1 MAYYPSIRKGMKKK
15 IAAKKPVKKAAK
27 GAMKA
32 KREAAPRE
40 EKSAMLEERLADKE
54 L

>member
-1 MAYYPSIRKGMKKK
+1 MKKK
-15 IAAKKPVKKAAK
+15 IAAKKPAVKKAKAMK
-27 GAMKA
+27 TAMKA

>member
-27 GAMKA
+27 SMKA